1 MISSPE
7 QNILTFFK
15 AFIAEHGFSPTLTE
29 IKEGIGYKSR
39 GATYRYVCQLV
50 ERGIL
55 INQKNEKR
63 GLMLPQSNYLIPM
76 QGRIAAGSPIEAVA
90 ESERLSFHDRIN
102 IAGLYQLQIR
112 GDSMVNVG
120 IDDGDIVLIKPAR
133 TANNGQIVVA
143 LIDSN
148 EATLKRFYKR
158 KAYIEL
164 RAENDDYPSQR
175 YQPQRVEIQGILHS
189 VHKFSF

>member
-7 QNILTFFK
+7 QNILIFLK
-15 AFIAEHGFSPTLTE
+15 AFVAEHGFSPTLTE

-50 ERGIL
+50 DKGLL
-55 INQKNEKR
+55 INQKSEKR
-63 GLMLPQSNYLIPM
+63 GLRLPQSNYLIPM

-102 IAGLYQLQIR
+102 IAGLYQLQIK

-164 RAENDDYPSQR
+164 RAENDDYTPQR
-175 YQPQRVEIQGILHS
+175 YQPERVEIQGILHS